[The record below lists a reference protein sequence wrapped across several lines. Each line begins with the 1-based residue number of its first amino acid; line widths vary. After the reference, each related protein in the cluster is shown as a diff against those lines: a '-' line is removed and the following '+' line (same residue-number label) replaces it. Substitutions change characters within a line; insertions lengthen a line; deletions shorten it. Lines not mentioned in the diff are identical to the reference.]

1 MGFVKKFRGIF
12 KQFIPYGMER
22 RYILKTYAMTEPWDP
37 AGKGGP
43 LGVVRDFLPYG
54 LVRGHLKRRY
64 EREGEMSLPFF
75 TRMKLLGIRM
85 LRALHLIGEGRFRLL
100 RDYLVVEASGL
111 FDADWYKAEY
121 PDVVKSRV
129 DPLWH
134 YCSKGWRE
142 RRSPGPYFDGREY
155 LRKNRDVASS
165 QVNPVVHF
173 VMCGSKEGRHGIVN
187 AKSERQSAVVLE
199 LTALHYRP
207 KISVIV
213 ASYNYENFLPETLDS
228 LLAQTYTNFEVI
240 VVDDGS
246 SDRSVAVARKYAKK
260 HSNVFLYQHKGG
272 VNRGLPATVKLGLSK
287 ASGEFVAFCES
298 DDIWMPDHLLA
309 KVSLLNGFGTD
320 SPAIVINDIQPFGD
334 EGRSRAA
341 AKVAEESMAV
351 LRETRNLVSV
361 MDFRQRNWI
370 CTFSC
375 CMVRRNVLQ
384 DCDFDTCPRPANLD
398 WWLWRQICCTNP
410 IYVVRAK
417 LTKWRMH
424 ESFMAKESVESI
436 LLNRQ
441 FLDRMDRLLLRRHP
455 REAKELRRI
464 VEQRDRF
471 KVENG
476 LLLDNGEAVAAQ
488 PRFSVVMPTYNRA
501 FCIGCAIDSLLR
513 QTYQN
518 FELVIADD
526 GSTDGTEKLVRE
538 RYGKE
543 LESGRIKY
551 HHISNRGVCKARNYA
566 LGHVTG
572 DWIAYLDSDNEMCD
586 YFLEEFAREII
597 CHPDARNFYAK
608 LICRSSK
615 KKVGHA
621 FDLDS
626 LIKANYIDLGVYVH
640 HRSLLDEVGAFD
652 ENMTRLVDWD
662 LIVRQA
668 KASEPLFIDDIV
680 LIYSDDGDYGRIT
693 NSVLLK
699 TNMDYFRKKHCNWPT
714 VTTIITTYNHEKYIK
729 RAIESAIMQ
738 QGDFIHEIIV
748 SSDASTDGTQSVIDS
763 LKELYPGQFK
773 DLSGIENVGISAN
786 LKRCFAAATGKYIAI
801 LEGDDYWIT
810 PWKINRQVKFMRTH
824 PKCSMCFSR
833 IKLLN
838 KDGMFALLPRQ
849 SGLPDI
855 LTGEDFIR
863 DPNQNLIANFSCCL
877 FDGEIAKSF
886 PDILYSERFTEIGC
900 AFFIEQKGPIGFL
913 PDIMSVYRLH
923 ENGVWSACDRRRQL
937 ESAIRTRDVA
947 LQVCAPKYRERMQAI
962 IDKLKAQ
969 LSGLQDA
976 EGK

>member
-640 HRSLLDEVGAFD
+640 HRSLLDEIGAFD

-668 KASEPLFIDDIV
+668 KASEPLFMDEIV
-680 LIYSDDGDYGRIT
+680 LIYNDDGDYGRIT
-693 NSVLLK
+693 NSVSLK
-699 TNMDYFRKKHCNWPT
+699 ANMDYFRQKHCNWPT

-838 KDGMFALLPRQ
+838 KDGKFALLPRQ

-877 FDGEIAKSF
+877 FDGDIARAF